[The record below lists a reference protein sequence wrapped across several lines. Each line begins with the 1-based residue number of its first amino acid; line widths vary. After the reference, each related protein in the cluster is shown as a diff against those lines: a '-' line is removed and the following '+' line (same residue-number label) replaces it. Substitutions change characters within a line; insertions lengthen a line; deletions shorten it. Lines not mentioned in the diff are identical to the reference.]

1 MKEDKY
7 IREAELIQHYDNNLK
22 YYSPVSVEG
31 YFTQMFKEFNIKID
45 QTSKILD
52 LGCGDGRIFN
62 YVKQVSN
69 YVGVDYS
76 SKRIDMA
83 RNKYN
88 MHENCSFVQSCVRE
102 YINNNIDFDIVTA
115 FEFLEHIIEPQNIIE
130 TILSKCNKVKIV
142 ATLPVNMP
150 YKAHLSVWKNIDDV
164 VADLSPDQ
172 IHMDKGNKHFK
183 CLWIN

>member
-142 ATLPVNMP
+142 AT
-150 YKAHLSVWKNIDDV
+150 
-164 VADLSPDQ
+164 
-172 IHMDKGNKHFK
+172 
-183 CLWIN
+183 